1 MKKTM
6 KIAAMIAGLAMVLTG
21 VAFSADS
28 IKVGHL
34 ADLTGP
40 TGDVGKPY
48 AEGVQ
53 AYKRYINSQG
63 GINGKLIEM
72 QMFDYAY
79 DKNKAVNQY
88 K

>member
-1 MKKTM
+1 MAWVAVSSLMVSLLLGTAQ
-6 KIAAMIAGLAMVLTG
+6 AA
-21 VAFSADS
+21 D

-53 AYKRYINSQG
+53 AYK
-63 GINGKLIEM
+63 
-72 QMFDYAY
+72 DYVKFFFGHRDHSHTTALFY
-79 DKNKAVNQY
+79 DVAAR
-88 K
+88 